1 MPCSSLA
8 FVRITETEHQVF
20 HQTGSHVFLRHV
32 SALYMHADLA
42 IHVHGYLNACGDNY
56 LCAEIAECVQR

>member
-8 FVRITETEHQVF
+8 FVWITETQQVF
-20 HQTGSHVFLRHV
+20 RQTGCHVFLRHA

-42 IHVHGYLNACGDNY
+42 IYVHG
-56 LCAEIAECVQR
+56 